1 MASEELLRLAA
12 DFDPATADRWHE
24 LVDKVLRGRSF
35 DDVLVAETYDGL
47 AIQPLYG
54 PADGPGAEPSGMVR
68 GTVGDQAVS
77 DALGGDTWD
86 IRQRH
91 GHPDPTVTNQR
102 ILRDLERGVT
112 SIELLP
118 VGMAT
123 VADLER
129 TLEGVMLDLAPI
141 ALRPGPDFIGWA
153 GALLGLLARRGADP
167 ASTVAMIG
175 ADPLGVMA
183 THLMTPWPIDAGL
196 AYAADLAAHTAE
208 RWPGVRALR
217 ADGAPFHNAGA
228 SDAQELAYVVA
239 ALVTYLRSL
248 EGVGLDPARAATQ
261 INLTVVATADQ
272 FLTIA
277 KIRALRRMLARVF
290 DAAGAA
296 EAAGRIRIDA
306 ITSAAM
312 MTSRDPW
319 VNMLRTT
326 VACFGAAVAG
336 VDSVTVLPF
345 DLTTGLPDDLGL
357 RMARN
362 TQLVLQ
368 EESRVGVVAD
378 PAGGSWYVEDLT
390 ERLAADAWRRFQ
402 EVEAAGGLPDAIGSG
417 AVAEAIGVTA
427 AARRAAVATRRQPI
441 TGVSEFPFLDEEPL
455 DRPMLAGWRESAR
468 DPVPVELP
476 GPGDGRL
483 TEAAIAAMS
492 DGAAVA
498 TVTAALA
505 VGPTANDRTLSLRRW
520 AEPYESL
527 RAAAEAAVADDGS
540 APSVFVVTLGPVPAH
555 NARAGWIRN
564 LLASGGIRSID
575 PGPVESAEHAVQ
587 AFRDSRTR
595 IAAIASS
602 DEWYAEH
609 AAAVASAL
617 KGAGAKLVLLAG
629 NPGDH
634 RAAWTA
640 AGVDRFAHVG
650 VDVLDLLGEVH
661 RVLEVNP
668 S

>member
-1 MASEELLRLAA
+1 
-12 DFDPATADRWHE
+12 
-24 LVDKVLRGRSF
+24 
-35 DDVLVAETYDGL
+35 
-47 AIQPLYG
+47 
-54 PADGPGAEPSGMVR
+54 
-68 GTVGDQAVS
+68 
-77 DALGGDTWD
+77 
-86 IRQRH
+86 
-91 GHPDPTVTNQR
+91 
-102 ILRDLERGVT
+102 
-112 SIELLP
+112 
-118 VGMAT
+118 
-123 VADLER
+123 
-129 TLEGVMLDLAPI
+129 
-141 ALRPGPDFIGWA
+141 
-153 GALLGLLARRGADP
+153 
-167 ASTVAMIG
+167 
-175 ADPLGVMA
+175 
-183 THLMTPWPIDAGL
+183 
-196 AYAADLAAHTAE
+196 
-208 RWPGVRALR
+208 
-217 ADGAPFHNAGA
+217 
-228 SDAQELAYVVA
+228 
-239 ALVTYLRSL
+239 
-248 EGVGLDPARAATQ
+248 
-261 INLTVVATADQ
+261 
-272 FLTIA
+272 
-277 KIRALRRMLARVF
+277 
-290 DAAGAA
+290 
-296 EAAGRIRIDA
+296 
-306 ITSAAM
+306 
-312 MTSRDPW
+312 
-319 VNMLRTT
+319 
-326 VACFGAAVAG
+326 VAG

>member
-54 PADGPGAEPSGMVR
+54 PADGPGAEPSGTVR
-68 GTVGDQAVS
+68 GGHR
-77 DALGGDTWD
+77 DTWD

-91 GHPDPTVTNQR
+91 GHPDPAVTNQR

-123 VADLER
+123 LADLER
-129 TLEGVMLDLAPI
+129 TLEGVMLDLAPV
-141 ALRPGPDFIGWA
+141 ALRPGPDWIGWA
-153 GALLGLLARRGADP
+153 GALLSLFQRRGADP

-183 THLMTPWPIDAGL
+183 THLMTPWPIEAGL
-196 AYAADLAAHTAE
+196 ASAADLAAHTAE
-208 RWPGVRALR
+208 HWPGVRALR

-228 SDAQELAYVVA
+228 SDAQELACVVA

-248 EGVGLDPARAATQ
+248 EAVGLDPARAASQ

-277 KIRALRRMLARVF
+277 KVRALRRMLARVF
-290 DAAGAA
+290 DAAGAPG
-296 EAAGRIRIDA
+296 AADELQVDA

-402 EVEAAGGLPDAIGSG
+402 EIESAGGMPEAIGSG
-417 AVAEAIGVTA
+417 AVAEAISATA
-427 AARRAAVATRRQPI
+427 EARRDAVASRRQPI

-455 DRPMLAGWRESAR
+455 ERPMLAGWRESAR
-468 DPVPVELP
+468 DAVPVELP
-476 GPGDGRL
+476 GPAEGRL
-483 TEAAIAAMS
+483 TEAAVAAMS

-498 TVTAALA
+498 TVTASLA

-520 AEPYESL
+520 AEPFESL
-527 RAAAEAAVADDGS
+527 RAAADAAAGDDGS
-540 APSVFVVTLGPVPAH
+540 APSVFLVPLGPVQAH
-555 NARAGWIRN
+555 NARAGWIQN
-564 LLASGGIRSID
+564 LLASGGIRSIN
-575 PGPVESAEHAVQ
+575 PGPVETADRAVEG
-587 AFRDSRTR
+587 FRDSGVTV
-595 IAAIASS
+595 AAIVSS

-617 KGAGAKLVLLAG
+617 KGAGAQLVLLAG
-629 NPGDH
+629 NPGEH
-634 RAAWTA
+634 RQAWTD
-640 AGVDRFAHVG
+640 AGIDRFAHVG
-650 VDVLDLLGEVH
+650 IDVLDLLGEIH

>member
-1 MASEELLRLAA
+1 MTSEALLRLAA
-12 DFDPATADRWHE
+12 DFEPATAERWHE
-24 LVDKVLRGRSF
+24 LVDKVLRGKSF
-35 DDVLVAETYDGL
+35 DDVLVTETYEGL
-47 AIQPLYG
+47 PIQPLYTATDA
-54 PADGPGAEPSGMVR
+54 PAAEPSAMVR
-68 GTVGDQAVS
+68 GARAGE
-77 DALGGDTWD
+77 TWD

-91 GHPDPTVTNQR
+91 GHPDPAVTNER

-123 VADLER
+123 MADLER
-129 TLEGVMLDLAPI
+129 TLEGVLLDLAPV

-153 GALLGLLARRGADP
+153 GALLGLFERAGADP
-167 ASTVAMIG
+167 ASTHAMIG

-183 THLMTPWPIDAGL
+183 THLMTPWPIAEGL
-196 AYAADLAAHTAE
+196 ANAADLAAHNAA
-208 RWPGVRALR
+208 RWPSVRALR
-217 ADGAPFHNAGA
+217 ADGAPYHNAGA
-228 SDAQELAYVVA
+228 SDAQELACVVA
-239 ALVTYLRSL
+239 TMVTYLRSL
-248 EGVGLDPARAATQ
+248 EAVGLEPTRAASQ
-261 INLTVVATADQ
+261 INLTVVATGDQ

-277 KIRALRRMLARVF
+277 KVRALRRMLARVF
-290 DAAGAA
+290 EAAGAA
-296 EAAGRIRIDA
+296 DAVGALRIDA

-368 EESRVGVVAD
+368 EESRIDVVAD

-390 ERLAADAWRRFQ
+390 ERLATDAWGRFQ
-402 EVEAAGGLPDAIGSG
+402 EIEAVGGMPEAIASGS
-417 AVAEAIGVTA
+417 VAESIAETA
-427 AARRAAVATRRQPI
+427 QARREAIATRRQPV
-441 TGVSEFPFLDEEPL
+441 TGVSEFPSLEEEPL

-476 GPGDGRL
+476 GADQGRL
-483 TEAAIAAMS
+483 TEAAISAMT

-505 VGPTANDRTLSLRRW
+505 VEPTANDRTLSLRRW

-527 RAAAEAAVADDGS
+527 RSAAEAAAADEETTT
-540 APSVFVVTLGPVPAH
+540 AVFLVTLGPVPDH
-555 NARAGWIRN
+555 SARAGWIQN
-564 LLASGGIRSID
+564 MLASGGIPSIN
-575 PGPVESAEHAVQ
+575 PGPLTTVAEAVEGFKASGAKV
-587 AFRDSRTR
+587 
-595 IAAIASS
+595 AAIASS
-602 DEWYAEH
+602 DDWYAEH
-609 AAAVASAL
+609 AAAAAEAL
-617 KGAGAKLVLLAG
+617 KMAGAKLVLLAG
-629 NPGDH
+629 RPGDQ
-634 RAAWTA
+634 REVWTS
-640 AGVDRFAHVG
+640 AGVDRFAFVG
-650 VDVLDLLGEVH
+650 VNVLDVLGEIH
-661 RVLEVNP
+661 RALEVNP